1 MSEETTSDMPATETE
16 AINSVPHKKEVNT
29 LPVVP
34 QLVLLSA
41 LLLLIFGSALTPK
54 VIALFD
60 TRTTNESVLPAQTVT
75 ATENANRGT
84 TKSFDALTLTAKSA
98 YVFDIQS
105 QKALFK
111 KNESD
116 PLPLASITKLMTAL
130 VAHEILSE
138 KESVTIGGISLRQ
151 DGGSGFREGEKLKRQ
166 TLTDMVLMASS
177 NDGAYALASS
187 AGKALGLVGDS
198 ASTFVDAM
206 NIRAKEIGLHDTY
219 FKNPTGLDLSGGEAG
234 AYGSARDV
242 AFLMEYIVKNES
254 DILAFTKENSARFYS
269 ETGEYH
275 DAENTNDFVNRI
287 PGLIGSKT
295 GYTDLAGG
303 NLVVAWNAG
312 LGRPMVAVVLGSTR
326 EARFADI
333 MKLVTATGIATLEVE

>member
-1 MSEETTSDMPATETE
+1 MNEDTTLNTTDVVTETVAPVAE
-16 AINSVPHKKEVNT
+16 IKEDIK
-29 LPVVP
+29 LPVIS
-34 QLVLLSA
+34 QLVLLAA
-41 LLLLIFGSALTPK
+41 LLLLIFGTTLTPK

-60 TRTTNESVLPAQTVT
+60 TQNSDEKLLPAQTVA
-75 ATENANRGT
+75 ATREKEG
-84 TKSFDALTLTAKSA
+84 DAEQPFEKIKLTAKSA
-98 YVFDIQS
+98 YVFDIQN

-111 KNESD
+111 KNESEQ
-116 PLPLASITKLMTAL
+116 LPLASITKLMTAL
-130 VAHEILSE
+130 VAHEVLGE
-138 KESVTIGGISLRQ
+138 KESITIEGLSLRQ
-151 DGGSGFREGEKLKRQ
+151 DGGSGFREGEEVKRQ

-187 AGKALGLVGDS
+187 AGSALGLGGNS

-219 FKNPTGLDLSGGEAG
+219 FKNPTGLDLSSGEAG

-254 DILAFTKENSARFYS
+254 DILFFTKENAARFYS

-275 DAENTNDFVNRI
+275 DAENTNDFVSRI

-303 NLVVAWNAG
+303 NLVVAWNVG
-312 LGRPMVAVVLGSTR
+312 LGRTMVAVVLGSTR
-326 EARFADI
+326 EERFTDI
-333 MKLVTATGIATLEVE
+333 MKLVNATAAVSVRTE

>member
-1 MSEETTSDMPATETE
+1 MIEETTLESIPVE
-16 AINSVPHKKEVNT
+16 NNT
-29 LPVVP
+29 QEHTVEKPENTKLPVVP

-41 LLLLIFGSALTPK
+41 LLLLIFGSALTPR

-60 TRTTNESVLPAQTVT
+60 AGIPSEKSQPAQTVT
-75 ATENANRGT
+75 ATESENGSAE
-84 TKSFDALTLTAKSA
+84 KSFEEVALTAKSA
-98 YVFDIQS
+98 YVFDIQA

-111 KNESD
+111 KNESQE
-116 PLPLASITKLMTAL
+116 LPLASITKLMTAL
-130 VAHEILSE
+130 VAEEILGE
-138 KESVTIGGISLRQ
+138 KETITIGGISLKQ
-151 DGGSGFREGEKLKRQ
+151 DGGSGFREGEEVKRQ
-166 TLTDMVLMASS
+166 TLSDMVLMSSS

-187 AGKALGLVGDS
+187 AGSALNLQGDS

-206 NIRAKEIGLHDTY
+206 NIRAKEIGLHNTY
-219 FKNPTGLDLSGGEAG
+219 FKNPTGLDLGNGEAG

-254 DILAFTKENSARFYS
+254 DILAFTKENAARFYS

-275 DAENTNDFVNRI
+275 DAENTNDYVNKI

-326 EARFADI
+326 EERFTDI
-333 MKLVTATGIATLEVE
+333 MKLVNGVATLNTQTN